1 MSHLTY
7 MKTSL
12 QRLTYLEKALK
23 KLNISY
29 NRNQLQ
35 EKHTT
40 LSTITDGVPIHLT
53 IPQSNK
59 YDLEFAW
66 DGSNYELV
74 VDLSFWAQPYPV
86 DTFLEK
92 VTQQYA
98 MESLVG
104 ESQKLGFQ
112 VIESEKNLEGVTTL
126 RLERWN

>member
-1 MSHLTY
+1 MSHLTS
-7 MKTSL
+7 METSF

-29 NRNQLQ
+29 NRKQLQ
-35 EKHTT
+35 EKDTT
-40 LSTITDGVPIHLT
+40 DAVQIHLI

-66 DGSNYELV
+66 NGNTYELV
-74 VDLSFWAQPYPV
+74 GDLSFWAQPYPV

-92 VTQQYA
+92 VTHQYA

-104 ESQKLGFQ
+104 ESQKRGFQ
-112 VIESEKNLEGVTTL
+112 VIESEKNAEGITTL
-126 RLERWN
+126 QLDRWN

>member
-23 KLNISY
+23 KLKISY
-29 NRNQLQ
+29 NRKQLEQ
-35 EKHTT
+35 SQTPEVGQ
-40 LSTITDGVPIHLT
+40 IYLT
-53 IPQSNK
+53 IPQSNS

-66 DGSNYELV
+66 DGKNYELV
-74 VDLSFWAQPYPV
+74 VDLSFWAQAYPV

-92 VTQQYA
+92 VTQEYA
-98 MESLVG
+98 VESLVG

-112 VIESEKNLEGVTTL
+112 VIESEQSVEGVTTL

>member
-1 MSHLTY
+1 

-23 KLNISY
+23 KLKISY
-29 NRNQLQ
+29 NRKQLP
-35 EKHTT
+35 
-40 LSTITDGVPIHLT
+40 GVQIHLT

-66 DGSNYELV
+66 DGNTYELV

-126 RLERWN
+126 RLERWKSQSF

>member
-1 MSHLTY
+1 MSHLTSVE
-7 MKTSL
+7 TSF

-29 NRNQLQ
+29 NRKQLQ

-40 LSTITDGVPIHLT
+40 DGVQIHLT
-53 IPQSNK
+53 IPQSNN

-66 DGSNYELV
+66 DGKTYELV
-74 VDLSFWAQPYPV
+74 VDLSFWAQPYTV

-92 VTQQYA
+92 VAQQYA
-98 MESLVG
+98 MENLVG

-112 VIESEKNLEGVTTL
+112 VIESEKNLEGVT
-126 RLERWN
+126 RLGLDRWS

>member
-23 KLNISY
+23 KLKISY
-29 NRNQLQ
+29 NRKQLEQ
-35 EKHTT
+35 SQTPE
-40 LSTITDGVPIHLT
+40 LGQIYLT
-53 IPQSNK
+53 IPQSNS

-66 DGSNYELV
+66 DGKNYELV
-74 VDLSFWAQPYPV
+74 VDLSFWAQAYPV

-92 VTQQYA
+92 VTQEYA
-98 MESLVG
+98 VESLVG

-112 VIESEKNLEGVTTL
+112 VIESEQSVEGVTTL

>member
-1 MSHLTY
+1 MSHLTS
-7 MKTSL
+7 METSF

-29 NRNQLQ
+29 HRKQ
-35 EKHTT
+35 HTP
-40 LSTITDGVPIHLT
+40 DAVQIHLT
-53 IPQSNK
+53 IPQSNN

-66 DGSNYELV
+66 NGNTYELV
-74 VDLSFWAQPYPV
+74 GDLSFWAQPYTV

-92 VTQQYA
+92 VTHQYA

-104 ESQKLGFQ
+104 ESQKRGFQ

-126 RLERWN
+126 QLDRWN

>member
-23 KLNISY
+23 KLKISY
-29 NRNQLQ
+29 NRKQLEQ
-35 EKHTT
+35 SQTPEVGQ
-40 LSTITDGVPIHLT
+40 IYLT
-53 IPQSNK
+53 IPQSNS

-66 DGSNYELV
+66 DGKNYELV
-74 VDLSFWAQPYPV
+74 VDLSFWAQAYPV

-98 MESLVG
+98 VESLVG

-112 VIESEKNLEGVTTL
+112 VIESEQSVEGVTTL

>member
-1 MSHLTY
+1 

-23 KLNISY
+23 KLKISY
-29 NRNQLQ
+29 NRKQLEQ
-35 EKHTT
+35 SQTPEVGQ
-40 LSTITDGVPIHLT
+40 IYLT
-53 IPQSNK
+53 IPQSNS

-66 DGSNYELV
+66 DGKNYELV
-74 VDLSFWAQPYPV
+74 VDLSFWAQAYPV

-98 MESLVG
+98 VESLVG

-112 VIESEKNLEGVTTL
+112 VIESEQSVEGVTTL

>member
-7 MKTSL
+7 IKTSL
-12 QRLTYLEKALK
+12 QRLNYLEKVLK

-29 NRNQLQ
+29 NRKQLQ
-35 EKHTT
+35 EKH
-40 LSTITDGVPIHLT
+40 STDGVQLHLT
-53 IPQSNK
+53 IPQSNN

-66 DGSNYELV
+66 DGNNYELV
-74 VDLSFWAQPYPV
+74 ADLSFWAQPYPV

-98 MESLVG
+98 IESLVG
-104 ESQKLGFQ
+104 ETQKLGFQ

-126 RLERWN
+126 QLERWN